1 MSLLIIAYTFV
12 VIVLVLAIHRNFT
25 RKKPSSNRNISL
37 DANFPII
44 VCLCGSTKFYKEFQ
58 HWNYILTMR
67 GKIVLSVGFYAHA
80 TEEAHGEHIGCTEED
95 KIKLDALHKRK
106 IDLADEVFVI
116 NLGGY
121 IGEST
126 RSEIEYANKN
136 GKFVTYLEPNQT
148 IK

>member
-1 MSLLIIAYTFV
+1 MSLLIIAYTFI
-12 VIVLVLAIHRNFT
+12 VIILVLAIHRNVT
-25 RKKPSSNRNISL
+25 KKAKTKTVIYLP
-37 DANFPII
+37 DNFPII

-121 IGEST
+121 IGDST